1 MKKVCTALLAMLPL
15 TAFAYPID
23 VQKELNG
30 LKIDYTTYAS
40 DYDMGSITVNNY
52 GDVAA
57 DCAVVFRNGPE
68 SPKTRRVNLD
78 AGKSADLS
86 AKFNRKIIKLY
97 ITMTCKPK

>member
-1 MKKVCTALLAMLPL
+1 MKKIVCVLLAMLPL

-40 DYDMGSITVNNY
+40 ITLNNY
-52 GDVAA
+52 GDTAA
-57 DCAVVFRNGPE
+57 ECSVVFRNGPE

-97 ITMTCKPK
+97 ISMTCKPK

>member
-1 MKKVCTALLAMLPL
+1 
-15 TAFAYPID
+15 
-23 VQKELNG
+23 
-30 LKIDYTTYAS
+30 
-40 DYDMGSITVNNY
+40 VNNY

-57 DCAVVFRNGPE
+57 ECAVVFRNGPE
-68 SPKTRRVNLD
+68 SPKTRRINLD